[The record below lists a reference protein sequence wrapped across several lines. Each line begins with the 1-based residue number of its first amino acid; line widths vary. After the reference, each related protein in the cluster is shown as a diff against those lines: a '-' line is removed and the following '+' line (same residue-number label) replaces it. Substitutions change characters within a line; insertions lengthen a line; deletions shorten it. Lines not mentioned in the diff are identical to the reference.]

1 MVESMDANE
10 FRITVTLL
18 KPCTQLKVMGR
29 TWKFGSNIDTDA
41 IIGGKY
47 LVINEPSELAK
58 HVFENVRPEFAENV
72 RSGDFVI
79 ADENF
84 GCGSSREHAPI
95 ALKASG
101 IEAVIAKSYA
111 RIFFRNAIN
120 IGLKVV
126 ECQEADK
133 IDDKDELEIDYEKGI
148 LTSKTKNVDYEI
160 KKFPDFLQRIIE
172 KGGLVEYGKELYSAQ

>member
-1 MVESMDANE
+1 
-10 FRITVTLL
+10 
-18 KPCTQLKVMGR
+18 MGVA
-29 TWKFGSNIDTDA
+29 WKFGSNIDTDA

-47 LVINEPSELAK
+47 LVINEPAELAE

-72 RSGDFVI
+72 ESGDFVV

-101 IEAVIAKSYA
+101 IEAVIARSYA

-126 ECQEADK
+126 ECQTADR
-133 IDDKDELEIDYEKGI
+133 IEDGDELEIDYDRGI
-148 LTSKTKNVDYEI
+148 LSNKTKNVDYEI
-160 KKFPDFLQRIIE
+160 KRFPDFLQRIIE
-172 KGGLVEYGKELYSAQ
+172 KGGLVEFGKELYKA